1 MCRHCYVWEALDHQL
16 VVPMFQ
22 QPLCTGS
29 CTHAH
34 LKAPNMYLLCVCV
47 CVRQAGTDAEE
58 QLLSLSVCLA
68 TGVSWWFANCQTNR
82 PRVFSPLPLLLCA
95 RCSPRCP
102 RKFIIPESAR
112 SRGGHGG
119 GARAAGG
126 GRHERYMAARLLSAA
141 LCVHTRVCV
150 CLCAIHRKR
159 EGHLS
164 VDVY

>member
-16 VVPMFQ
+16 VGLMFQ

-29 CTHAH
+29 GTHAH
-34 LKAPNMYLLCVCV
+34 LKAPNMYLLCVSASV
-47 CVRQAGTDAEE
+47 CERQAGTDAEE

-68 TGVSWWFANCQTNR
+68 TVVSWWFANCQTNR
-82 PRVFSPLPLLLCA
+82 PRVSPPPLPLLLCA

-141 LCVHTRVCV
+141 LCARVCV
-150 CLCAIHRKR
+150 CVLYTERERAI
-159 EGHLS
+159 
-164 VDVY
+164 